1 MIVKELIELL
11 QTMPEDSIVIMQ
23 KDSEGNGYSPLS
35 SVDADT
41 IYAAETTWYGEVYS
55 TNWTAKD
62 TGMDDEE
69 WEDFKERTPKCVV
82 LEPIN

>member
-35 SVDADT
+35 SVDAET
-41 IYAAETTWYGEVYS
+41 IYKAETTWYGEVYS
-55 TNWTAKD
+55 TEWTANEV
-62 TGMDDEE
+62 GMEE
-69 WEDFKERTPKCVV
+69 EAWKKFKQKTPKCVV
-82 LEPIN
+82 LAPVN